1 MSQFLK
7 DTGVISLAANRFGAT
22 LQPGWRIG
30 AVPNGGY
37 VLSIIGR
44 VLSEALA
51 HPDPVSINAFYLA
64 PCELGDAEIDVTP
77 LRETKNTSFASAA
90 LSQEGQLR
98 VQVTAAFGRHSVG
111 EGPSW
116 CAENPPQVKPFAH
129 TQRAAFNALEIHER
143 VDMRMMKGQEAFMG
157 QPSGSGEFVA
167 WLQHR
172 DETPIGVI
180 DLLMFA
186 DIMPPPIFAVY
197 GPFGWVPTVEL
208 TVQVRGH
215 PAPGPLL
222 VRVSSR
228 YLSQGFIEA
237 DGELWDSEGCLVA
250 LSRQTMKVRLPQEG
264 DASAALFTR

>member
-1 MSQFLK
+1 VSQFLK
-7 DTGVISLAANRFGAT
+7 DTSVISIASNSFGAT
-22 LQPGWRIG
+22 IQPGWRIG

-44 VLSEALA
+44 ALSEALA

-64 PCELGDAEIDVTP
+64 PCELGDALIEVTP

-90 LSQEGQLR
+90 LSQDGQLR
-98 VQVTAAFGRHSVG
+98 VQVTAAFGRHTRG
-111 EGPSW
+111 EGPNW
-116 CAENPPQVKPFAH
+116 CAETPPQVRPFAD
-129 TQRAAFNALEIHER
+129 TQPAEVNALEIHQR
-143 VDMRMMKGQEAFMG
+143 VDMRMMQGQEAFMG

-172 DETPIGVI
+172 DETPIGAI

-228 YLSQGFIEA
+228 YLSEGLIEA
-237 DGELWDSEGCLVA
+237 DGELWDCEGRIVA
-250 LSRQTMKVRLPQEG
+250 LSRQTMKVRLPQKGE
-264 DASAALFTR
+264 ASSALFTR